1 MGDVMSEDRL
11 LLVSSDGH
19 IGPPAERYRDYFDP
33 KFRDDFDEWFAAYI
47 PMWMTKG
54 TIPSDAEKSVLDENM
69 WGAEYTQEFQAR
81 AAKIPWGIEG
91 KWDPAKRLDA
101 MDIDGVTADVMFP
114 DDQSSNSPPF
124 LGLARDFREKWDRW
138 SHAQRREGARAYNR
152 WLAEF
157 CSADPDRLLGVALI
171 GTLADVDDAMA
182 TIIEAKEA
190 GLGGGLMLPVNY
202 YNVDEPFWND
212 RRYEPIWSLCE
223 ELEMPLHTHVGPGSP
238 YYGEDNFEGM
248 LIWCM
253 ESSFWVHRPLWFFTY
268 SGIFERH
275 PNLKFAFTEQGVDWI
290 PPMLMAMDMVLEGK
304 ITPFGED
311 ARRKMFS
318 ILPSEY
324 FRRQCYV
331 GATYTD
337 ALGWVSEEQRAQ
349 LGVDRIMW
357 GSDYPHMESAWPHT
371 RQKLY
376 ELMKGI
382 PEDEVRAIVAGNAI
396 ECYGLDAARLQAIAD
411 RVGPTVDEII
421 SY

>member
-1 MGDVMSEDRL
+1 MSEERL

-19 IGPPAERYRDYFDP
+19 IGPPAERYREYFDP
-33 KFRDDFDEWFAAYI
+33 AFRADFDEWFAEYI

-54 TIPSDAEKSVLDENM
+54 TVPADAEKSVLDENM
-69 WGAEYTQEFQAR
+69 WGAEYTAEFEAR

-91 KWDPAKRLDA
+91 KWDPAKRLEA

-157 CSADPDRLLGVALI
+157 CSAAPERLLGVALI

-182 TIIEAKEA
+182 TVREAKEA

-212 RRYEPIWSLCE
+212 RRYEPLWSLCE

-238 YYGEDNFEGM
+238 YYGDDSFEGM

-290 PPMLMAMDMVLEGK
+290 PPMLMAMDMVLDGK

-318 ILPSEY
+318 IKPSEY

-337 ALGWVSEEQRAQ
+337 ALGWVNEEQRAQ

-371 RQKLY
+371 REKLHD
-376 ELMKGI
+376 LMKGI
-382 PEDEVRAIVAGNAI
+382 PEQDVRAIVAGNAA
-396 ECYGLDAARLQAIAD
+396 ECYGLDTAQLQAIAD
-411 RVGPTVDEII
+411 RIGPVVDEII
-421 SY
+421 TF

>member
-1 MGDVMSEDRL
+1 MSEDRL

-318 ILPSEY
+318 IMPSEY